1 MDGKERQ
8 KLQLV
13 LAFAAIYIVW
23 GSTYLAIRFA
33 IETIPPFLM
42 AGMRFL
48 AAGIVLYTWARWRGA
63 KAASPVEWRSAAIIG
78 VALLLCSNGGVT
90 WAEQRVPSGVA
101 ALFVATVPMWIVLLD
116 WLLHG
121 GSRPGRGIAAG
132 LILGFA
138 GVMLLVGPN
147 PFLSLQPLNLAG
159 VGALLFASFSWANGS
174 LYSRKAK
181 LPSSQLLAASME
193 MLSGGLALVIAGLVS
208 GEWGRFDPAAV
219 TLRSWFSLAY
229 LSVFGSIIGFTAY
242 IWLIQVTAPSRVATY
257 AYVNP
262 IIALLLGWGFA
273 GERLSPQIFVA
284 AGVIVFAVVTIITS
298 RAKSA
303 SVPVPKESP
312 QPRIEIVPIE
322 KNLVGATQD

>member
-1 MDGKERQ
+1 MDGKEKFR
-8 KLQLV
+8 KV

-48 AAGIVLYTWARWRGA
+48 TAGGALYLWMRSRGV
-63 KAASPVEWRSAAIIG
+63 KAPSLVEWRSAAIIG

-90 WAEQRVPSGVA
+90 WAEQRVPSGVC
-101 ALFVATVPMWIVLLD
+101 ALVVATVPMWIVLLE

-121 GSRPGRGIAAG
+121 GARPARGVAAG

-138 GVMLLVGPN
+138 GVLLLIGPN
-147 PFLSLQPLNLAG
+147 PFFNHQSLNLVG
-159 VGALLFASFSWANGS
+159 VGALIFAAFSWANGS

-181 LPSSQLLAASME
+181 LPSSQFLAASME
-193 MLSGGLALVIAGLVS
+193 MLAGGLALVIAGAVT
-208 GEWGRFDPAAV
+208 GELGRFHPSEV
-219 TLRSWFSLAY
+219 LLRSWLSLAY
-229 LSVFGSIIGFTAY
+229 LSVFGSIISFTAY
-242 IWLIQVTAPSRVATY
+242 IWLLQVTAPSRVSTY

-284 AGVIVFAVVTIITS
+284 ASVIVFAVVLIITS
-298 RAKSA
+298 RSKTA
-303 SVPVPKESP
+303 SSPVPKETRTRTDFRSLAADE
-312 QPRIEIVPIE
+312 R
-322 KNLVGATQD
+322 G